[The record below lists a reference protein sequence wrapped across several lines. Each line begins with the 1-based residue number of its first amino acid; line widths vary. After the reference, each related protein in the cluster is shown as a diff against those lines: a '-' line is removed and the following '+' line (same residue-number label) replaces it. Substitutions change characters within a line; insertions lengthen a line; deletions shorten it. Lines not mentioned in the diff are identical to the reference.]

1 MRMFGFGTQLLAR
14 RSRHCRVHFQ
24 IPTGTDARAA
34 RCLSLYDDPEIRC
47 RRCGG
52 PELSIPSSAVAD
64 AQAAIRMVRKSATDW
79 NIVPH
84 RVGFLGFSVGPI
96 AGIKT
101 VVNADAETM
110 PVLMAAIY
118 PAMGRVAVT
127 QNAPP
132 LFAAIA
138 ADDPLWR
145 SREFGLVQGWL
156 EAGRSAKLHCYRDG
170 GHGFGMGTPQ
180 TTSAWWLDSIDR
192 WMRSLG

>member
-1 MRMFGFGTQLLAR
+1 LALNCWLADR
-14 RSRHCRVHFQ
+14 GIAAFIFKYRLE
-24 IPTGTDARAA
+24 PTPEPLDAFRCTMIQRFAVAA
-34 RCLSLYDDPEIRC
+34 AW
-47 RRCGG
+47 G

-64 AQAAIRMVRKSATDW
+64 AQAAIRMVRKSAMDW

-96 AGIKT
+96 AGIET

-110 PVLMAAIY
+110 PDLMAAIY

-156 EAGRSAKLHCYRDG
+156 EAGRSAELHCYRDG